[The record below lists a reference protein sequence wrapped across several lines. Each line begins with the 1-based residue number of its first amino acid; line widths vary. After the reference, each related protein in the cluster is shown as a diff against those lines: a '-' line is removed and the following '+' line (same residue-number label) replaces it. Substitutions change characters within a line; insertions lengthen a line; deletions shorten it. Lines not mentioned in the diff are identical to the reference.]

1 MEAFL
6 EQYKEFGFERY
17 QDPLFNLVEE
27 TRTFL
32 DQAGGNYAKHRQVFE
47 EIPDL
52 SPSRIDLGGRFVTA
66 GSETGLEP
74 GAHRRLEAALKRLS
88 PWRKGPFDFFGV
100 KVDAEWQS
108 WMKWSRLVP
117 HLPDLKY
124 KRILDIGSSNGY
136 YMFRMAA
143 HAPQFVLGVE
153 PQSAFYYQYLTARKL
168 LKQDRVFCL
177 PVPYDRLPPIE
188 QVFDL
193 VFCMG
198 ILYHRKSPLEMLSTI
213 HDSLK
218 PGGYIILENLVL
230 EGTDHRCLFPKD
242 RYAKMRNVFF
252 IPDLAVMGSWLERS
266 GFKDIQCV
274 DVTRTSCEEQ
284 RKTDWV
290 QTESLKD
297 FLDPENPMKTVEGY
311 PAPVRAVFIARA

>member
-1 MEAFL
+1 MESFL
-6 EQYKEFGFERY
+6 EQHKEFGFERY
-17 QDPLFNLVEE
+17 YPSLSRLVKE
-27 TRTFL
+27 TRSFL
-32 DQAGGNYAKHRQVFE
+32 DQAGGNVAKHRQVFE
-47 EIPDL
+47 QIPDL
-52 SPSRIDLGGRFVTA
+52 SPSRIDLGGRVVTA
-66 GSETGLEP
+66 GTQTDLVPEEQ
-74 GAHRRLEAALKRLS
+74 RRLEDTLKSLS

-108 WMKWSRLVP
+108 WMKWTRLVP

-143 HAPQFVLGVE
+143 RAPQFVLGVE

-177 PVPYDRLPPIE
+177 PVPYDRLPPME
-188 QVFDL
+188 KVFDL

-198 ILYHRKSPLEMLSTI
+198 ILYHRKSPVEMLLSI

-218 PGGYIILENLVL
+218 PGGHIILENLVL
-230 EGTDHRCLFPKD
+230 EGKNHHCLFPKD

-252 IPDLAVMGSWLERS
+252 IPDLAVMESWLERS

-274 DVTRTSCEEQ
+274 DVTRTSFEEQ

-311 PAPVRAVFIARA
+311 PAPVRAVFMARA